1 MLSAIVIYLNE
12 NDAGPGFYRFAA
24 AMGLLRPAA
33 SKDQRFDFW
42 LRQVHLVHNH
52 YQTGQYEPSPVQC
65 GACSPGSGCCW
76 GSFWR

>member
-33 SKDQRFDFW
+33 SKDQRLDFW

-52 YQTGQYEPSPVQC
+52 YQTGQ
-65 GACSPGSGCCW
+65 
-76 GSFWR
+76 